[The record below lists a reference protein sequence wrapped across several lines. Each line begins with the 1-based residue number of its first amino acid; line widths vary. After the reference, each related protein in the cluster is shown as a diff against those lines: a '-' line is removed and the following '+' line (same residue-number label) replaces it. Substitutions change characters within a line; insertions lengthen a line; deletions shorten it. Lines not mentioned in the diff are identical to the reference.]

1 MYPTYNS
8 AVLNT
13 YYANFLLL
21 STSNYT
27 SRKQLHSIF
36 ANRLIASANTEM
48 RLAESVHLCSATAGS
63 MCAVHRSGAEK
74 LSQFVGCVCYKL
86 KVFKRVQIQIQ
97 KKNCKYHVCTSAI
110 GQCQTMINEQSSK
123 AK

>member
-97 KKNCKYHVCTSAI
+97 KKFVNITFAPVRLVSVKR
-110 GQCQTMINEQSSK
+110 
-123 AK
+123 